1 MIRAIFFDID
11 GTLLSF
17 QTHAVPESTQKALL
31 QLREKGIKVFLA
43 TGRPPKTAAFVRHSF
58 DFEFDGAV
66 TMNGQY
72 CLAGGEVIHEKAI
85 PTESIAALLP
95 YLEEKQIPCDFV
107 ELDYIYINMLNKQT
121 EELSRMLGGQEVL
134 GPEEDVRRALQNK
147 VYQLSP
153 FITEDQ
159 EEEFLRYIPGCKSA
173 RWTDI
178 FTDIIPIDGGKPVG
192 MDKMI
197 AHFGIRPDE
206 VMAFGDGGND
216 LEMLQHAHIGV
227 AMGNAVDSVRAAAD
241 YITDDVDHDG
251 IWNAL
256 VHYGILGG

>member
-17 QTHAVPESTQKALL
+17 QTHAVPPSTQKALRM
-31 QLREKGIKVFLA
+31 LREKGVKVFLA

-58 DFEFDGAV
+58 DFDFDGAV

-72 CLAGGEVIHEKAI
+72 CLAGGQVIYEKSI
-85 PTESIAALLP
+85 PTASIAALLP

-107 ELDYIYINMLNKQT
+107 ELDYIYINLLNEQT
-121 EELSRMLGGQEVL
+121 EELSRMLGGQQVL
-134 GPEEDVRRALQNK
+134 GPVEDVQRALHNK

-153 FITEDQ
+153 FIRV
-159 EEEFLRYIPGCKSA
+159 EEEDDFLRHVPGCKSA

-178 FTDIIPIDGGKPVG
+178 FTDIIPADGGKPVG
-192 MDKMI
+192 MDQMI

-227 AMGNAVDSVRAAAD
+227 AMGNAMEAVKAAAD
-241 YITDDVDHDG
+241 YVTDDVDHDG

-256 VHYGILGG
+256 VHFGLLDG

>member
-17 QTHAVPESTQKALL
+17 QTHAVSASTQKALRL
-31 QLREKGIKVFLA
+31 LREKGVKLFLA
-43 TGRPPKTAAFVRHSF
+43 TGRPPKTAFMFRSSF

-66 TMNGQY
+66 MLNGQY
-72 CLAGGEVIHEKAI
+72 CMAGNQVIYEKSI
-85 PTESIAALLP
+85 PASSIASLLP

-107 ELDYIYINMLNKQT
+107 ELDYLYINLLNKET
-121 EELSRMLGGQEVL
+121 EELVALLGGQEVL
-134 GPEEDVRRALQNK
+134 GPQDDVQRALHNK

-153 FITEDQ
+153 FISEVE
-159 EEEFLRYIPGCKSA
+159 EEEFLRHVPGCKSA
-173 RWTDI
+173 RWTSL
-178 FTDIIPIDGGKPVG
+178 FTDIIPADGGKPVG

-197 AHFGIRPDE
+197 AHFGIQPDE

-227 AMGNAVDSVRAAAD
+227 AMGNAVDSVREAAD

-256 VHYGILGG
+256 VHYGLLDG